1 MCITYQV
8 RLSASP
14 RQAVNGDSCATAL
27 VSDYA
32 FITVSGA
39 AYNRDMDFRLASHEE
54 DLRREVCE
62 WLTKELGTTHESDPA
77 PMPPGYMPDR
87 EFELKMSATGWP
99 AISWPKEYGGM
110 DRPIAEQ
117 FLVEKEIALH
127 GGNASD
133 ALTRCIIAPMIIAA
147 ANDDQK
153 QRYLPGMARGEITAC
168 LGYSEPES
176 GSDFASL
183 QTRAVRDGD
192 DYVINGRKIWTSGA
206 ESSEYCW
213 LATRTHA
220 EGTKHGGISVF
231 MVPMDAP
238 GVEVRPIVNLLDKQW
253 FNEVLFEDVRV
264 SAADRV
270 GAENEGWRVLTSA
283 LGLER
288 ITVYRAYMHWRTL
301 LALLNWAQRQ
311 ENGSRPWD
319 ETHWRQRLAQ
329 LRVEY
334 EIAELLLQNAV
345 QMHEED
351 VDYRAQAAMV
361 KLFNTEFAQR
371 LYQAGLDL
379 LGLYGDLTEVSA
391 HVPFEGAISHGYLS
405 AVQDTIGAGTSE
417 VQREIIAQRG
427 LGLPRG

>member
-1 MCITYQV
+1 MNF
-8 RLSASP
+8 RLSP
-14 RQAVNGDSCATAL
+14 
-27 VSDYA
+27 
-32 FITVSGA
+32 
-39 AYNRDMDFRLASHEE
+39 HEE
-54 DLRREVCE
+54 ALRSEVCA
-62 WLTKELGTTHESDPA
+62 WLTKELGTTHDSDPV

-87 EFELKMSATGWP
+87 AFELKMGATGWL

-117 FLVEKEIALH
+117 FIVEKEMALH

-133 ALTRCIIAPMIIAA
+133 ALTRDIIAPMIIAA
-147 ANDDQK
+147 ASDDQK
-153 QRYLPGMARGEITAC
+153 RRYLPGMAKGAITAC
-168 LGYSEPES
+168 LGYSEPGS

-183 QTRAVRDGD
+183 QTKAVRDGD

-213 LATRTHA
+213 LAARTEGGSVKHA
-220 EGTKHGGISVF
+220 GITVF

-238 GVEVRPIVNLLDKQW
+238 GVSVQPIINLLDKHW
-253 FNEVLFEDVRV
+253 FNEVVFEDVRV
-264 SAADRV
+264 SAGDRI
-270 GAENEGWRVLTSA
+270 GGEGEGWRVLTSA

-288 ITVYRAYMHWRTL
+288 ITVYRAYLHWRTL
-301 LALLNWAQRQ
+301 LGTIRWTKTHAVGQGPSPDG
-311 ENGSRPWD
+311 NGTTLWD
-319 ETHWRQRLAQ
+319 DAGVRRCLGQ

-334 EIAELLLQNAV
+334 EVAELLLQNAI
-345 QMHEED
+345 QLHEQG

-371 LYQAGLDL
+371 LYDTSVELMGP
-379 LGLYGDLTEVSA
+379 YGTLMEDSPL
-391 HVPFEGAISHGYLS
+391 VPYEGATAHNWLS

-427 LGLPRG
+427 LGLPKS